1 MTTKPK
7 SVLAWCCVSKK
18 HGGIYVHNIWA
29 GKDDAERRKCSFE
42 KLVQVR
48 ITVVRER
55 KKRRECKCTLSQR
68 LVGDGCDV
76 CNREPKEWKRK
87 ATKRRAKR

>member
-55 KKRRECKCTLSQR
+55 KRKQAK
-68 LVGDGCDV
+68 
-76 CNREPKEWKRK
+76 KKK